1 MGVGVVQV
9 AAYGRGFEIPMSGD
23 RHPLDSELITRE
35 HTKRQ
40 EEEEEEEAYNQAE
53 HRQQDPS

>member
-23 RHPLDSELITRE
+23 RHPLDSELVTRE

-40 EEEEEEEAYNQAE
+40 EEEAYNQVE
-53 HRQQDPS
+53 HHQQGPS